1 MIQQHE
7 VIVVGGGVVGAA
19 ITLGLHRAGVDVGL
33 VERGARPP
41 AFNPADYDLRV
52 YAISPSSEKLL
63 NDLGVWTAIAQQ
75 RVSPYRNMQVWG
87 DLPHKPLIFSADE
100 LGLHRLGHI
109 VESSLLLDVLW
120 SALDDV
126 PCYLN
131 AELTGF
137 ESDESTASLHLAN
150 GDTLKTR
157 LVIAAEGKE
166 SPLREWSG
174 IECLRWDYPQQ
185 AVVCNVVTEQPHR
198 DTAWQRF
205 LPEGPLAFL
214 PLADG
219 RSSIVWSSTEAQ
231 TLLALSDDEFCKRL
245 SEAIHHQLGDV
256 LSCTRRVGFPIGLLH
271 ARDMV
276 QSRLALA
283 GDAAHVVHPLAG
295 QGVNL
300 GLSDA
305 TALIAELT
313 SALALKRDPGSLRVL
328 KRYERARKADTIDM
342 LAVTDGLYRAYGM
355 RRTGWDDLRNLGL
368 SAVNRLSPV
377 KNVLMRRALGV

>member
-1 MIQQHE
+1 MKHHE

-19 ITLGLHRAGVDVGL
+19 ITLGLYRAGVDVAL

-41 AFNPADYDLRV
+41 VFDQSNYDLRV
-52 YAISPSSEKLL
+52 YAVSPSSEQLL
-63 NDLGVWTAIAQQ
+63 KDLGVWDAIVQR
-75 RVSPYRNMQVWG
+75 RVSAYRNMQVWD
-87 DLPHKPLIFSADE
+87 DLPHKPLIFSAGD

-109 VESSLLLDVLW
+109 VESSLLLDALW
-120 SALDDV
+120 SALGDV

-131 AELTGF
+131 TELTGF
-137 ESDESTASLHLAN
+137 GSDEEAASLNLAS
-150 GDTLKTR
+150 GETLKAR

-166 SPLREWSG
+166 SPLREWGG
-174 IECLRWDYPQQ
+174 IDCVRWEYPQQ

-205 LPEGPLAFL
+205 LPDGPLAFL

-219 RSSIVWSSTEAQ
+219 RSSIVWSSTDAQ
-231 TLLALSDDEFCKRL
+231 TLLALSDAEFCKRL
-245 SEAIHHQLGDV
+245 SEAIHYQLGDV
-256 LSCTRRVGFPIGLLH
+256 LSCTRRMGFAIGLLH

-276 QSRLALA
+276 RPRLALA

-305 TALIAELT
+305 AALIAELT
-313 SALALKRDPGSLRVL
+313 STLALKRDPGNLRVL
-328 KRYERARKADTIDM
+328 KRYERARKAETLDM

-355 RRTGWDDLRNLGL
+355 RLGGWDDLRNLGL
-368 SAVNRLSPV
+368 SAVNRLAPV